1 MKKSNLGR
9 PKDTTIKVRVAIDNK
24 QNSSINFSIRLKEGV
39 TKEEAIK
46 ESVKF
51 LKEKL

>member
-1 MKKSNLGR
+1 MPPKKDKSIQ
-9 PKDTTIKVRVAIDNK
+9 IKVCILNK
-24 QNSSINFSIRLKEGV
+24 KNSSMNFSIRLKEGV

-51 LKEKL
+51 LKSKL

>member
-1 MKKSNLGR
+1 MTKSNLGR
-9 PKDTTIKVRVAIDNK
+9 KKDNSPKLTIIYDDR
-24 QNSSINFSIRLKEGV
+24 QNASVCKSIRLKEGV